1 MAMMRE
7 HAGEALAGLV
17 VVAVAAWFLVFAWN
31 RTSSAGTNNYELVA
45 RFPNVAG
52 VSVGS
57 DVRVSG
63 MKVGR
68 VSGQRL
74 DPETF
79 EAVVTLSLD
88 GKVKLP
94 SDSAAAI
101 TSESLLGGSYVALIP
116 GGEEGMLGPGDEIL
130 ETQGAT
136 DLMGL
141 VGSFINRSGGSGSEA
156 P

>member
-1 MAMMRE
+1 MAILKE
-7 HAGEALAGLV
+7 HAGEALAGLAV
-17 VVAVAAWFLVFAWN
+17 VLVAGWFLVFAWN
-31 RTSSAGTNNYELVA
+31 RTGSGGADSYDLVA

-52 VSVGS
+52 VSVGT

-79 EAVVTLSLD
+79 EAVVTLSVD
-88 GKVKLP
+88 RKLRLP
-94 SDSAAAI
+94 TDSAAAI
-101 TSESLLGGSYVALIP
+101 TSESLLGGSYVALMP
-116 GGEEGMLGPGDEIL
+116 GGEESLLAPGDEIT

-141 VGSFINRSGGSGSEA
+141 VGSFINRSGGTGGEA

>member
-1 MAMMRE
+1 MALLRE

-17 VVAVAAWFLVFAWN
+17 VVLVAGWFLVFAWN
-31 RTSSAGTNNYELVA
+31 RTESGSAASYDVVA

-52 VSVGS
+52 VSVGT
-57 DVRVSG
+57 DVRVAG

-68 VSGQRL
+68 VSSQRL

-79 EAVVTLSLD
+79 EAIVILSVD
-88 GKVKLP
+88 RKVRLP
-94 SDSAAAI
+94 VDSSAAI

-116 GGEEGMLGPGDEIL
+116 GGEETALAAGDEIL

-141 VGSFINRSGGSGSEA
+141 VGAFINRSGTAGGDA